1 MTRHAPGSSAL
12 AAVSTAFLAAVPVW
26 ASTLA
31 GNRAAEREVST
42 RSLLSLKDIGGEAGV
57 ISVSPDG
64 GLVAFQIQQ
73 ADFIADTYRSNWYV
87 VRASGG
93 AAPVRVGSGGD
104 LILSPAPFGRLDG
117 ARADIQA
124 KWSPDG
130 QWIAYL
136 RKDGDQVQVWRS
148 RADGTRE
155 EQVSHTDAN
164 VLDFVWRPDGRA
176 IYVQVGRS
184 RREMARED
192 GEEGRRGYLLD
203 DRFVPGYSTRP
214 LWVPCGE
221 NLWRAP
227 LVSSQRCTPRTWV
240 VKFGSPEREASA
252 EEGQAYRTLT
262 TPERPPEVGAGR
274 IVRGIAWNRD
284 HTRAAW
290 LENLSPRDKPG
301 FGAPLTLLVDN
312 RPCSAPQCVGQLEA
326 VWWHGTDVVFLRRE
340 GWAHSVRALYVWRPG
355 TGSPRRIYRA
365 DSELS
370 SCAIAGDRLLCLQ
383 ETPTTPRKIVSI
395 RLEGGRV
402 DTVFDPNP
410 DFAGYALGRVEK
422 LEVSDGF
429 GNQGFG
435 HLVYPPDFN
444 ASCRYP
450 LVIVQYRSR
459 GFLRGG
465 IGNEYPIYPLAAAGF
480 LVFSSDGPAD
490 ERLTSRYDTSSWQ
503 GIAALS
509 AEETG
514 PSGYRMRSWLGAL
527 EAVIE
532 RLESRGIVDRSRIGI
547 TGLSAG
553 AEVVD
558 FALTHS
564 TRFAAAAISGME
576 SPDSYA
582 LEVNTTMRALSE
594 AQWSAHSLAEA
605 IRIGGRVES
614 LAHDVS
620 RVNTP
625 LLMQVA
631 DHELIM
637 TLPDYVALKE
647 AGKPVE
653 AYVFPDELHVKFH
666 PLHKLAV
673 GERAIDWFRFW
684 LKGEEDPAPEKA
696 EQYARWR
703 QMRGRMSRGPSSG
716 DHGLG
721 ASHAA
726 PPSSGPDLGG
736 NACGERR

>member
-1 MTRHAPGSSAL
+1 MTRHACTSCVLAVVCTALL
-12 AAVSTAFLAAVPVW
+12 AAAPVW

-31 GNRAAEREVST
+31 GNRATEREVST
-42 RSLLSLKDIGGEAGV
+42 RSLLSLKDIGGEEGA
-57 ISVSPDG
+57 IAVSPNG
-64 GLVAFQIQQ
+64 RLVAFQIQK
-73 ADFIADTYRSNWYV
+73 ADIIADTYLSDWYV
-87 VRASGG
+87 IPASGG
-93 AAPVRVGSGGD
+93 AAPIRVGSGGD
-104 LILSPAPFGRLDG
+104 LILSPAPFGRLGG

-136 RKDGDQVQVWRS
+136 RKDGDQVEVWRS

-164 VLDFVWRPDGRA
+164 VLSFAWRPDGRA
-176 IYVQVGRS
+176 IYVEVGRS

-192 GEEGRRGYLLD
+192 REEGQRGYLLD
-203 DRFVPGYSTRP
+203 DRFVPDYSPRP
-214 LWVPCGE
+214 LWIPCGQ
-221 NLWRAP
+221 NLWRVP

-240 VKFGSPEREASA
+240 IEFGSPEREASA
-252 EEGQAYRTLT
+252 EEGQAYLKLMM
-262 TPERPPEVGAGR
+262 PGRPPGMAGR
-274 IVRGIAWNRD
+274 LVRSIAWNGN

-301 FGAPLTLLVDN
+301 FGAPVTLLVDD
-312 RPCSAPQCVGQLEA
+312 RPCPAPQCVGQLEA
-326 VWWHGTDVVFLRRE
+326 VWWYRTDVVFLRHE
-340 GWAHSVRALYVWRPG
+340 GWAHSVRALYVWKPG
-355 TGSPRRIYRA
+355 TRSPRRIYRA

-383 ETPTTPRKIVSI
+383 ETPTTPRKIVAI
-395 RLEGGRV
+395 RLEDGRV

-410 DFAGYALGRVEK
+410 DFARYALGRVEK
-422 LEVSDGF
+422 LEVSDGL

-435 HLVYPPDFN
+435 HLVYPPDFS

-465 IGNEYPIYPLAAAGF
+465 VGNEYPIYPLAAAGF

-509 AEETG
+509 AKETG

-532 RLESRGIVDRSRIGI
+532 RLESRGIVDSSRIGI

-564 TRFAAAAISGME
+564 TRFAAAAISGMQ

-594 AQWSAHSLAEA
+594 AQWGAHSLAEA
-605 IRIGGRVES
+605 IRIGDRVES
-614 LAHDVS
+614 LAHNVG
-620 RVNTP
+620 RMNTP

-631 DHELIM
+631 DHELIAV
-637 TLPDYVALKE
+637 LPDYVALQD

-684 LKGEEDPAPEKA
+684 LKGEEDPAPDKA

-703 QMRGRMSRGPSSG
+703 QMRGRVSRGLSSG

-721 ASHAA
+721 ASRAA
-726 PPSSGPDLGG
+726 TPSSGPDLRG